1 MWGLCQ
7 PVFRL
12 VSLYLRGLIVGH
24 NWCEGGFVPS
34 SQSRQSEQDGPAAA
48 APSKFW
54 HKDWNQ
60 SFLLVRWDMNRE
72 LRTKQVSYLHTWDM
86 NWDIIWY
93 NMIWYLQTTTTSLCH
108 ILWSCCH
115 PTCYCSIATFH
126 FWDIYEKNFF
136 LDKVSWKSVLQS
148 KFSEIWT
155 FGRQNLSNEASSV

>member
-12 VSLYLRGLIVGH
+12 VRLYLRGLIVGH

-72 LRTKQVSYLHTWDM
+72 QRTKQVSYLHTWDM

-93 NMIWYLQTTTTSLCH
+93 DIFKPQPQAFVTYYGVVAVQH
-108 ILWSCCH
+108 
-115 PTCYCSIATFH
+115 AAFH